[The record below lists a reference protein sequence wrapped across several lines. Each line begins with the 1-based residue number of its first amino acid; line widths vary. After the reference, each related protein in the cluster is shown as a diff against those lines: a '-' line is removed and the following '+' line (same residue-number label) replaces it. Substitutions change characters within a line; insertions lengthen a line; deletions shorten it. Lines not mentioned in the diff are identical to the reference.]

1 MTRLPLPRDPRW
13 FQIAVLSA
21 LLVYGVAA
29 LDFEV
34 RPGIAAVILGVALG
48 VQALAD
54 RLGGRP
60 FEPKSALISAL
71 SLCLLLRTPSPALA
85 AAAAA
90 ISIGSKPLVR
100 IGGKHVFNPSN
111 LGLVVV
117 VLASERAWV
126 SPGQW
131 GNAALLSFAFVCLG
145 SVVVRRAA
153 RSDVTWAFLA
163 FWVAALF
170 GRAAWLGDPPAIPL
184 HQLASGSLLLFA
196 FFMISDPKTTPDSR
210 AGRILFAA
218 LVAAVGAWIVF
229 GLHRAAGPI
238 FALVVCSPLVPLID
252 RLLPG
257 PKYRWGGSG
266 SPAPSPRP
274 AAHAA
279 AEAHPAPAPP
289 LRAPALVPSTE
300 R

>member
-21 LLVYGVAA
+21 LLVYGVGA

-54 RLGGRP
+54 RWGGRP

-90 ISIGSKPLVR
+90 ISIGSKPLIR

-131 GNAALLSFAFVCLG
+131 GNAALLAFAFVCLG

-170 GRAAWLGDPPAIPL
+170 WRAAWLGDPWAIPL

-218 LVAAVGAWIVF
+218 LVAAGGAWVLF
-229 GLHRAAGPI
+229 KMHRPEGPI
-238 FALVVCSPLVPLID
+238 FALVACSLLVPLID

-257 PKYRWGGSG
+257 PKYRWAGTGPEPG
-266 SPAPSPRP
+266 RSPRRVTDTAAQTP
-274 AAHAA
+274 AAAA
-279 AEAHPAPAPP
+279 P
-289 LRAPALVPSTE
+289 LGAPALVPSAE
-300 R
+300 A

>member
-1 MTRLPLPRDPRW
+1 MLASGSPRRR
-13 FQIAVLSA
+13 A
-21 LLVYGVAA
+21 LLDELG

-54 RLGGRP
+54 RWGGRP

-90 ISIGSKPLVR
+90 ISIGSKPLIR

-111 LGLVVV
+111 LGLVIV

-131 GNAALLSFAFVCLG
+131 GNAALLAFAFVCLG

-170 GRAAWLGDPPAIPL
+170 WRAAWLGDPWAIPL

-210 AGRILFAA
+210 AGRILFAL
-218 LVAAVGAWIVF
+218 LVALGAGFVHF
-229 GLHRAAGPI
+229 VLFRPNGLLY
-238 FALVVCSPLVPLID
+238 ALAFLSPLVPVLD

-257 PKYRWGGSG
+257 VRYAWR
-266 SPAPSPRP
+266 RP
-274 AAHAA
+274 AAV
-279 AEAHPAPAPP
+279 P
-289 LRAPALVPSTE
+289 LVARPE
-300 R
+300 RSYA

>member
-34 RPGIAAVILGVALG
+34 RPGIAAVILGGALG

-54 RLGGRP
+54 RFAKRP

-90 ISIGSKPLVR
+90 ISIGSKPLIR

-117 VLASERAWV
+117 VLASGRAWV

-131 GNAALLSFAFVCLG
+131 GSAALLAFAFVCLG
-145 SVVVRRAA
+145 SLVVRRAA

-170 GRAAWLGDPPAIPL
+170 GRAAWLGDPWAIPL

-218 LVAAVGAWIVF
+218 LVAAGGAWVLF
-229 GLHRAAGPI
+229 KMHRPEGPI
-238 FALVVCSPLVPLID
+238 FSLVVCSLLVPLID

-257 PKYRWGGSG
+257 RKYRWAGTGA
-266 SPAPSPRP
+266 PAAPATPRP
-274 AAHAA
+274 AG
-279 AEAHPAPAPP
+279 EARPRPV
-289 LRAPALVPSTE
+289 PALVPSAET
-300 R
+300 